1 VHLLAVHA
9 DHLAPAVDAL
19 LAEQAGLGGESAAA
33 SAHPALPAVLVG
45 EDGQTRLTPEV
56 LHRAVGRALWE
67 RDAAYAGCAPG
78 AGMQTVRGFWLRG
91 PGVCVWNLDL
101 VETLS
106 RYTY

>member
-1 VHLLAVHA
+1 MRAAVR
-9 DHLAPAVDAL
+9 LCAL
-19 LAEQAGLGGESAAA
+19 RAG
-33 SAHPALPAVLVG
+33 
-45 EDGQTRLTPEV
+45 R
-56 LHRAVGRALWE
+56 
-67 RDAAYAGCAPG
+67 G

>member
-1 VHLLAVHA
+1 MRASGSCGLAGRMRA
-9 DHLAPAVDAL
+9 AVRLCAL
-19 LAEQAGLGGESAAA
+19 RAG
-33 SAHPALPAVLVG
+33 
-45 EDGQTRLTPEV
+45 R
-56 LHRAVGRALWE
+56 
-67 RDAAYAGCAPG
+67 G

>member
-1 VHLLAVHA
+1 MRAAVR
-9 DHLAPAVDAL
+9 LCAL
-19 LAEQAGLGGESAAA
+19 RAGRGGTTRSA
-33 SAHPALPAVLVG
+33 
-45 EDGQTRLTPEV
+45 R
-56 LHRAVGRALWE
+56 
-67 RDAAYAGCAPG
+67 PG